1 MKEPPLDI
9 TSENP
14 YSLRPQSLNSFIG
27 QCVAKENLRIRIEAA
42 KQRDQ
47 AIEHVLLV
55 GPPGL
60 GKTTLAKIIA
70 NEIGSDYKSAVG
82 PSVVKLEMATLL
94 TNLSEKDV
102 FFIDEIHRMAPV
114 VQESLYPA
122 MEDYKL
128 DLPLGQGTTGD
139 IIPVPLAHFTL
150 VGATTRE
157 GLLAAPFRD
166 RFGIRIHLD
175 YYSVEELM
183 IAIQRNSEQLQV
195 SVDEDA
201 QMEIGQRSRGTM
213 RIAKNLLLS
222 VRDFATVR
230 YDGKIDGSIAREA
243 LEFFQIDELGL
254 NEQDRLYLET
264 LIERFKGGR
273 AGLRALAAAL
283 NEDERTIEE
292 VYEPYLI
299 KIGLI
304 SLTPHGRTAMSPAYS
319 HLGYPLPDLLYN

>member
-1 MKEPPLDI
+1 MEAIDTI
-9 TSENP
+9 GESP
-14 YSLRPQSLNSFIG
+14 YSLRPQSLNAFIG
-27 QCVAKENLRIRIEAA
+27 QNSAKENLRIRIEAA

-82 PSVVKLEMATLL
+82 PSIVKLELATLL
-94 TNLSEKDV
+94 TNLNDKDV
-102 FFIDEIHRMAPV
+102 FFIDEIHRMSPV

-128 DLPLGQGTTGD
+128 DVPLGQGAASD

-175 YYSVEELM
+175 YYSVDELM
-183 IAIQRNSEQLQV
+183 IAIRQNSDQLKV
-195 SVDEDA
+195 SVDQEA
-201 QMEIGQRSRGTM
+201 QVEIGQRSRGTM

-230 YDGKIDGSIAREA
+230 YDGQVNGTIAREA
-243 LEFFQIDELGL
+243 LGFFQIDELGL
-254 NEQDRLYLET
+254 NEQDRFYLET
-264 LIERFKGGR
+264 LIEKFKGGR

-299 KIGLI
+299 KIGFI
-304 SLTPHGRTAMSPAYS
+304 SLTPHGRTAMNPAYS
-319 HLGYPLPDLLYN
+319 HLGYPIPDFFYS

>member
-1 MKEPPLDI
+1 MPPLDI

-27 QCVAKENLRIRIEAA
+27 QRAAKENLRIRIEAA
-42 KQRDQ
+42 KRRDQ

-94 TNLSEKDV
+94 TNLSDKDV

-128 DLPLGQGTTGD
+128 DLPLGQGNTGD
-139 IIPVPLAHFTL
+139 IIPVPLTHFTL

-201 QMEIGQRSRGTM
+201 QIEIGQRSRGTM

-222 VRDFATVR
+222 VRDFAVVR
-230 YDGKIDGSIAREA
+230 YDGKIDGSVAREA

-304 SLTPHGRTAMSPAYS
+304 SLTPHGRTAMGSAYS

>member
-1 MKEPPLDI
+1 M
-9 TSENP
+9 
-14 YSLRPQSLNSFIG
+14 
-27 QCVAKENLRIRIEAA
+27 
-42 KQRDQ
+42 
-47 AIEHVLLV
+47 
-55 GPPGL
+55 
-60 GKTTLAKIIA
+60 
-70 NEIGSDYKSAVG
+70 
-82 PSVVKLEMATLL
+82 
-94 TNLSEKDV
+94 
-102 FFIDEIHRMAPV
+102 
-114 VQESLYPA
+114 
-122 MEDYKL
+122 
-128 DLPLGQGTTGD
+128 
-139 IIPVPLAHFTL
+139 AHFTL

>member
-1 MKEPPLDI
+1 MPPLDI

-27 QCVAKENLRIRIEAA
+27 QSAAKENLRIRIEAA
-42 KQRDQ
+42 KRRDQ

-94 TNLSEKDV
+94 TNLSDKDV

-201 QMEIGQRSRGTM
+201 QIEIGQRSRGTM

-222 VRDFATVR
+222 VRDFAIVR

-304 SLTPHGRTAMSPAYS
+304 SLTPHGRTAMGPAYS

>member
-1 MKEPPLDI
+1 MPPLDI

-27 QCVAKENLRIRIEAA
+27 QSVAKENLRIRIEAA

-60 GKTTLAKIIA
+60 GKTTLANIISKELKVNIRQA
-70 NEIGSDYKSAVG
+70 SG
-82 PSVVKLEMATLL
+82 PVIDRAGDLAGMI
-94 TNLSEKDV
+94 TNIQKRDV
-102 FFIDEIHRMAPV
+102 FFIDEIHRLNNV
-114 VQESLYPA
+114 VEEYLYSA

-292 VYEPYLI
+292 VYEPY
-299 KIGLI
+299 
-304 SLTPHGRTAMSPAYS
+304 
-319 HLGYPLPDLLYN
+319 